1 MTQNISE
8 RKFISITDL
17 SKRWGVSR
25 KTIWRKC
32 QSGEL
37 MARKLGVNSIWYIEV
52 ENVLSIESDGSKCTS
67 TN

>member
-37 MARKLGVNSIWYIEV
+37 MAQKLGVNSIWYIEV
-52 ENVLSIESDGSKCTS
+52 ENVLSIESGGSKCTS